1 MCCGVLKL
9 GARMRRN
16 DGEKTSFV
24 IVGNFWFRGLPH
36 NFQFLVPEPGFIS
49 SIEYFGIL
57 GP

>member
-1 MCCGVLKL
+1 MCGGMLKL
-9 GARMRRN
+9 AARMRRN

-24 IVGNFWFRGLPH
+24 IAGKFWFRGLPR
-36 NFQFLVPEPGFIS
+36 NFQLLVPEPGFIS